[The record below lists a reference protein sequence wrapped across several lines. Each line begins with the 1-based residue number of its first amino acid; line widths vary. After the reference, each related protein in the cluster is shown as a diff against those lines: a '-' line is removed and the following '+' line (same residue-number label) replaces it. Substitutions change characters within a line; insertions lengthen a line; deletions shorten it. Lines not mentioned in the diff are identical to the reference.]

1 MLEMLS
7 ITGPIYLTISI
18 GAASV
23 RFALFSKS
31 DMRVIGKLVINLAL
45 PCLLF
50 NVLSHRKVAEI
61 IRFDYLAG
69 YALGTL
75 AVIAFGFIWAGRFR
89 AAMRQ
94 MARRLLTNPLILALF
109 FGLTAALLELRL
121 PAPLDRTVTMFAQA
135 SSALSLLVIGGRL
148 VGLPLQGMAQRV
160 LPVVA
165 GKLFLHPL
173 LVMTAF
179 AGLALVGFVL
189 PTEMRQAGILLAA
202 MPVMSIYPILAQRHG
217 MEGDAAATL
226 LLSTLASFISLNL
239 LIATLH
245 AGWL

>member
-31 DMRVIGKLVINLAL
+31 DMRAIGKLVINLAL

-94 MARRLLTNPLILALF
+94 MALRLLTNPLILALF
-109 FGLTAALLELRL
+109 FGLTAALL
-121 PAPLDRTVTMFAQA
+121 
-135 SSALSLLVIGGRL
+135 
-148 VGLPLQGMAQRV
+148 
-160 LPVVA
+160 A

-217 MEGDAAATL
+217 MEGDAATTL

>member
-1 MLEMLS
+1 MPA
-7 ITGPIYLTISI
+7 IAP
-18 GAASV
+18 AA
-23 RFALFSKS
+23 FAL
-31 DMRVIGKLVINLAL
+31 NLMVENLFVL
-45 PCLLF
+45 PLL
-50 NVLSHRKVAEI
+50 LL
-61 IRFDYLAG
+61 LADSG
-69 YALGTL
+69 EHG
-75 AVIAFGFIWAGRFR
+75 AGHFWT
-89 AAMRQ
+89 AMRQ

-109 FGLTAALLELRL
+109 FGLAAALLELRL

-135 SSALSLLVIGGRL
+135 SSALSLLVIGGTL
-148 VGLPLQGMAQRV
+148 VGLSLQGIAQRV

-173 LVMTAF
+173 SVMTAF
-179 AGLALVGFVL
+179 AGLALAGFAL

-202 MPVMSIYPILAQRHG
+202 MPVMGIYPILAQRHG

-226 LLSTLASFISLNL
+226 LLSTLASFISLNV